1 MQVQSV
7 SAWPE
12 KRGEI
17 KKMMQLAA
25 EDIKRLGGEVELVD
39 IGKQMVSV
47 GYTLPMSGGVGWGAK
62 SELVCR
68 LVVFLHAAALRR

>member
-1 MQVQSV
+1 M

-25 EDIKRLGGEVELVD
+25 DDIQRLGGEVELVD
-39 IGKQMVSV
+39 IGKQMVRLGSALPTSV
-47 GYTLPMSGGVGWGAK
+47 EKM
-62 SELVCR
+62 
-68 LVVFLHAAALRR
+68 

>member
-25 EDIKRLGGEVELVD
+25 EDIKRLGGEVEMVD
-39 IGKQMVSV
+39 IGKQKVRV
-47 GYTLPMSGGVGWGAK
+47 GSTPRMFGKEASIAI
-62 SELVCR
+62 
-68 LVVFLHAAALRR
+68 